1 MNYYIVNP
9 DIAEILK
16 LKEIRHIAKDG
27 RYILNA
33 SDLAPL
39 GIDNVV
45 KNNQANPI
53 SEGEAEL
60 IIKGE

>member
-1 MNYYIVNP
+1 MNYYIVKP
-9 DIAEILK
+9 EVAETLK
-16 LKEIRHIAKDG
+16 LTNLRHTAKDG

-39 GIDNVV
+39 GIENVL

-53 SEGEAEL
+53 SEGDAEL